1 MDVLTFAETA
11 RHLTVDLQTAFRL
24 LPDVDA
30 FMKAQEFSS
39 AGELP
44 CQMPYCN
51 AKVTAADS
59 TSWRE
64 TVRQSA
70 S

>member
-1 MDVLTFAETA
+1 MDVLTFAEFA
-11 RHLTVDLQTAFRL
+11 RHLTVDLQTAFML

-30 FMKAQEFSS
+30 FIEAQEFSS

-44 CQMPYCN
+44 CQTPLCS
-51 AKVTAADS
+51 AKVTASDS
-59 TSWRE
+59 TSWM
-64 TVRQSA
+64 VCQSA